1 MIAWKEKH
9 GIQGGSDISWTT
21 ASQLSN
27 REALSVETLKSVK
40 SFLDKN
46 KENAKIDPDFK
57 GTPYKDKGYI
67 AYNLWGGE
75 SMRTW
80 VNRLFDRLDN
90 E

>member
-1 MIAWKEKH
+1 MKIRKNNPA
-9 GIQGGSDISWTT
+9 
-21 ASQLSN
+21 A
-27 REALSVETLKSVK
+27 RK
-40 SFLDKN
+40 SFLARH
-46 KENAKIDPDFK
+46 KENAKIDPDYR
-57 GTPYKDKGYI
+57 GTPWKDKGYV